1 VMNELKM
8 LRETNFNLE
17 DDETQ
22 EVLKKWRKI
31 SRNNGSLL
39 ISCLYCSDLACNSF
53 IVFFPS

>member
-39 ISCLYCSDLACNSF
+39 ISCL
-53 IVFFPS
+53 